1 MKTHYIIDS
10 AAALLGVSLIIVTAV
25 HITGKATQSIADEL
39 SYGAALLF
47 LATTGLSHLA
57 ISKSDDRYEQFAYKL
72 FAVAL
77 LLLFF
82 GVLSFWF

>member
-25 HITGKATQSIADEL
+25 HITGRASQSIADEL

-47 LATTGLSHLA
+47 LGTTGLSHFA
-57 ISKSDDRYEQFAYKL
+57 ISKSDDRYEEVAYKL

>member
-1 MKTHYIIDS
+1 MKPHYIIDS
-10 AAALLGVSLIIVTAV
+10 ASALLGVSLIIVTAV
-25 HITGKATQSIADEL
+25 HITGEAAQTIADEL

-47 LATTGLSHLA
+47 LATAGLSHLA
-57 ISKSDDRYEQFAYKL
+57 ISKSADHFEVIAYKV

-77 LLLFF
+77 LLLLC